1 MRLQTPFRA
10 QCFVILTFFVFA
22 ANAQTTNQAFAV
34 RAEKEFARTKGNLAA
49 HQNDPGV
56 TIQFC
61 RAAYALAE
69 LATNPPQ
76 RASAAQAGISAC
88 QNLLAR
94 DAKSAAG
101 HYYLAMSL
109 GELAEAEAPSLHAY
123 KLVKE
128 IEREFKTAAD
138 LDVKYDFAGPA
149 RCLGL
154 LYRDA
159 PGWPVSSG
167 SKHKA
172 REWLDRAAAIS
183 PDFPENQLNLAETHV
198 RWRDA
203 AAAEKAL
210 EKLDVIWPEAKKNLS
225 GEEWDSFWDDWTT
238 RRANVKAEFEQVF
251 KRVP

>member
-1 MRLQTPFRA
+1 MWLFA
-10 QCFVILTFFVFA
+10 VA
-22 ANAQTTNQAFAV
+22 ANAQTTNQAFA
-34 RAEKEFARTKGNLAA
+34 AHAQQAFTQAKKDLAGRK
-49 HQNDPGV
+49 NDPAAAV
-56 TIQFC
+56 QFC

-69 LATNPPQ
+69 LSTNSEQ
-76 RASAAQAGISAC
+76 RATVAQAGIAAA
-88 QNLLAR
+88 QELLAR
-94 DAKSAAG
+94 DAKSAPG

-128 IEREFKTAAD
+128 IEREFKSAAD
-138 LDVKYDFAGPA
+138 LDVNYDSAGPA

-159 PGWPVSSG
+159 PGWPVSIG

-172 REWLDRAAAIS
+172 RDWLDRAVALA
-183 PDFPENQLNLAETHV
+183 PDFPENQLNQVETGL

-210 EKLDVIWPEAKKNLS
+210 NKLEAIWPEAQKRLS
-225 GEEWDSFWDDWTT
+225 GEAWDSFWDDWTT
-238 RRANVKAEFEQVF
+238 RRAAGKAEFEKVF
-251 KRVP
+251 KRVL